1 MSNENTPPTSPENSD
16 APEQPAAAQ
25 PAPEQLTPA
34 PAPAA
39 PAAPAPRRRGGL
51 VIAGVAAAVIL
62 SAGVGAAFALALSD
76 DDDDDLT
83 GFNTSS
89 NGQTNGGN
97 GNGFDGP
104 SDGGATAASDETDL
118 DGMIDAANQALTVA
132 QGDVVA
138 IEERSPGTWRVDV
151 QGGGREYEVV
161 VDGSGARVTEEDDDD
176 DGDDLPL
183 TADSVTALVQAANA
197 NTAGRVVQVESDD
210 NRYTVEIR
218 TSSGSTVELDLDQS
232 FQVVGTDRDDDDGD
246 DD

>member
-1 MSNENTPPTSPENSD
+1 MSNENTPPTPSSD
-16 APEQPAAAQ
+16 HEDTA
-25 PAPEQLTPA
+25 QLTPA

-39 PAAPAPRRRGGL
+39 AAAPAPRRRTGIL
-51 VIAGVAAAVIL
+51 VAGVAAAVLL

-76 DDDDDLT
+76 DDGDDDIT

-89 NGQTNGGN
+89 SQNDS
-97 GNGFDGP
+97 NGFDGP
-104 SDGGATAASDETDL
+104 SDGGATAANDETDL
-118 DGMIDAANQALTVA
+118 DGMLDAATQALTVA
-132 QGDVVA
+132 QGAVVA

-161 VDGSGARVTEEDDDD
+161 VDGSGARVTEEDGDD

-183 TADSVTALVQAANA
+183 TSESVTSLVQAATA
-197 NTAGRVVQVESDD
+197 NTAGRVVQIESDD
-210 NRYTVEIR
+210 NRYSVEVR

-232 FQVVGTDRDDDDGD
+232 FRVVGTDTDDDGD